1 MSNPDWIQGYEYLMD
16 GGSKEIL
23 LNQAYSILSDY
34 HSKLYDP
41 RTNQADVMEMS
52 ARIVR
57 EAVGDDWVN
66 VWMQINDYAAEHK
79 EERRAQHEHATKIV
93 PKPPRVN
100 KYLPELVRLMEGIS
114 AGVREWA
121 KNYPSGGRDVRYYG
135 HWGWSQSMHCICVEL
150 DINGVSADAYLT
162 DDDEDIIM
170 EGVQSGKYVPE
181 PPEDEEDKEEDD
193 DEEDEEDEDEM
204 E

>member
-1 MSNPDWIQGYEYLMD
+1 MSGGNPDWIQGYEYLMD

-34 HSKLYDP
+34 HSHLYDP
-41 RTNQADVMEMS
+41 RTNQADAIEDS
-52 ARIVR
+52 ARKVR
-57 EAVGDDWVN
+57 EAVGADWVN
-66 VWMQINDYAAEHK
+66 IWMQINDYAAEHK

-114 AGVREWA
+114 AGVRDVIRLS
-121 KNYPSGGRDVRYYG
+121 SGGGKRITYG
-135 HWGWSQSMHCICVEL
+135 GSWGWSDSMECIEVTL
-150 DINGVSADAYLT
+150 DVDGVPAHIYLT
-162 DDDEDIIM
+162 DDDEDSIM
-170 EGVQSGKYVPE
+170 EGVQSGKYAPE
-181 PPEDEEDKEEDD
+181 PPED
-193 DEEDEEDEDEM
+193 DEEDEDEEM